1 MTMHA
6 ITPDDA
12 APVPTGVS
20 GLDDILV
27 GGYASNR
34 AHLVEGR
41 PGSGKTTLGLQFLL
55 DGVRRNERCLYITL
69 SESKRELLSVAH
81 RHGWSLDGIE
91 VYELIPP
98 ELSLDPKQQQSLLYS
113 SDLELGETVHMVLA
127 EVERV
132 KPQRLV
138 FDSLSE
144 IRLLSQSALRY
155 RRQVLALKNFFLL
168 HDTTALLL
176 DDLTAEQEDLN
187 LHSVSHAVI
196 RLDQLAPLYGS
207 ERRRLRVI
215 KMRGTPFRGGY
226 HDFVI
231 RRGGLQVFPRLVAAD
246 HHREFQREPASSGIA
261 ELDALL
267 GGGLEPGTSTL
278 VIGPSG
284 VGKSSLALA
293 FVFEALTRGERALM
307 VSFDEAK
314 HVLLKRA
321 ASIGMNVAPFV
332 EAGSLQ
338 VEQVDPADLSPGEF
352 ASRVHNAVETEGARV
367 VVVDSLSG
375 YLNAMPEE
383 QFMLLQ
389 MHELLTYL
397 NQQGVITILIL
408 AQSGMVGQMVS
419 PIDLT
424 YLSDTVALLR
434 FFEAGGKIH
443 RSIAAIKKRTGW
455 HENTIRE
462 LSIDAHGL
470 RVGEPLEQFRG
481 VLTGVPAFE
490 GGGSSLFGARGDGGE

>member
-1 MTMHA
+1 MSVLC
-6 ITPDDA
+6 PDDA
-12 APVPTGVS
+12 APVPTGVP
-20 GLDDILV
+20 GLDDILA
-27 GGYASNR
+27 GGYASSR
-34 AHLVEGR
+34 AHLIEGR

-69 SESKRELLSVAH
+69 SESKRELLSVAE

-91 VYELIPP
+91 IYELVPP
-98 ELSLDPKQQQSLLYS
+98 ELSLDPKQQQSLLYA
-113 SDLELGETVHMVLA
+113 SDLELGETVNMALA

-144 IRLLSQSALRY
+144 IRLLSQSVLRY
-155 RRQVLALKNFFLL
+155 RRQVLALKNFFLF

-176 DDLTAEQEDLN
+176 DDMTSEQDDLN

-215 KMRGTPFRGGY
+215 KMRGTAFRGGY

-231 RRGGLQVFPRLVAAD
+231 RRGGLQAFPRLVAAD
-246 HHREFQREPASSGIA
+246 HRREFLQEAASSGIA

-267 GGGLEPGTSTL
+267 GGGLERGTSTL

-293 FVFEALTRGERALM
+293 FVSKALTRGERALM
-307 VSFDEAK
+307 VSFDEAE
-314 HVLLKRA
+314 HVLLRRA
-321 ASIGMNVAPFV
+321 VSIGMDIAPFL
-332 EAGSLQ
+332 ETGSLQ

-352 ASRVHNAVETEGARV
+352 AGRVRNAVEYESARIV
-367 VVVDSLSG
+367 VIDSLSG

-408 AQSGMVGQMVS
+408 AQSGMVGQIAS
-419 PIDLT
+419 PLDLT
-424 YLSDTVALLR
+424 YLSDTVMLLR
-434 FFEAGGKIH
+434 FFEASGRIH
-443 RSIAAIKKRTGW
+443 RSVAAIKKRTGP

-462 LSIDAHGL
+462 LCIDERGL
-470 RVGEPLEQFRG
+470 RLGEPLEQFRG

-490 GGGSSLFGARGDGGE
+490 GGSSLLAARSSSGE